1 MTVKAFFLKII
12 TGKHFPY
19 AKICRKSFTRKNK
32 QHFGHLEQWPPRW
45 QWSWK
50 NSKVILIFK
59 SIALS
64 GDLHQTFG
72 WKKGAGYQ
80 DLAMDGYILGK
91 VIFPLYIIINNLEH
105 NNIIL
110 WIMIYLLAE
119 TVLYIPTLI
128 FASDLFAKPRSY
140 KRSML
145 MLFFNYSEII
155 FSFAV
160 LYSSGNYLN
169 LPFYHWYDPIYFS
182 VVTSSTIGYGEYY
195 PVAPLGKFMVSI
207 QALLFIFFVILFL
220 NFFTTKIKSHG
231 YFDHK
236 QNKRKKK
243 SNKQNLQVPKKGESP
258 SL

>member
-1 MTVKAFFLKII
+1 
-12 TGKHFPY
+12 
-19 AKICRKSFTRKNK
+19 
-32 QHFGHLEQWPPRW
+32 
-45 QWSWK
+45 
-50 NSKVILIFK
+50 
-59 SIALS
+59 
-64 GDLHQTFG
+64 
-72 WKKGAGYQ
+72 
-80 DLAMDGYILGK
+80 
-91 VIFPLYIIINNLEH
+91 
-105 NNIIL
+105 
-110 WIMIYLLAE
+110 
-119 TVLYIPTLI
+119 
-128 FASDLFAKPRSY
+128 
-140 KRSML
+140 

>member
-1 MTVKAFFLKII
+1 MPKSAVNPLRGRINNILAIWNNDHQDDNGLEKIVRLFLSSSQLLFPGIYI
-12 TGKHFPY
+12 KHL
-19 AKICRKSFTRKNK
+19 A
-32 QHFGHLEQWPPRW
+32 E
-45 QWSWK
+45 
-50 NSKVILIFK
+50 
-59 SIALS
+59 
-64 GDLHQTFG
+64 
-72 WKKGAGYQ
+72 KKGAGYQ

-169 LPFYHWYDPIYFS
+169 QPFYHWYDPIYFS

-220 NFFTTKIKSHG
+220 NFF
-231 YFDHK
+231 YD
-236 QNKRKKK
+236 QNQIAR
-243 SNKQNLQVPKKGESP
+243 LF
-258 SL
+258 